1 MNEAKRLNIQ
11 STAKTTHHLFGRI
24 SYKPWYA
31 IAEFVDNSTQSFF
44 SNKERFD
51 NQKRVDVIVQYKNDE
66 KVLTVTDNA
75 FGMDLDELSVALN
88 LEGGLENKTGR
99 NEFGV
104 GMKTAAGWFGKK
116 WSVTTTKYNSG
127 KQYVAI
133 VDIDNLENEIVI
145 YEEDVPLEQHGTTI
159 RIEKITKGLTAPRTV
174 SKIKDVLS
182 SMYRRDINSGEV
194 YIEYNRDPIY
204 FEDYPVL
211 SNFRDTEW
219 KKDVNFEFEFEGKLY
234 HVDGFIAIMDP
245 GSFVNAG
252 LALFRRNRV
261 IIGGPDMNYK
271 PAEIFGQQQSQKS
284 LKLFGELNM
293 DDFPVNQAKDGFV
306 WDDGLE
312 DEFISCLKENI
323 QDYIK
328 IADIS
333 KQDRAKEEMYSQKT
347 TEKVSEEVKT
357 ALEQVQNSFEEQ
369 ENTPSQEVE
378 EQQETDFHDEQ
389 QGTNDDEES
398 SIVKQFREELAEKNS
413 IDDEKVVGSQRHY
426 DVPLNAIKS
435 LSIDV
440 DWTINHKKYW
450 IDIKDSEENTD
461 QLYILINIDHP
472 FFRPYSNQD
481 DFKIVIEK
489 FVISFVVAENT
500 AKMNSD
506 KDGYILYKSIRDKM
520 NEYLISM
527 GE

>member
-369 ENTPSQEVE
+369 GKY
-378 EQQETDFHDEQ
+378 DFVLGGLVLEIKTTSHD
-389 QGTNDDEES
+389 D
-398 SIVKQFREELAEKNS
+398 
-413 IDDEKVVGSQRHY
+413 
-426 DVPLNAIKS
+426 LNVQIK
-435 LSIDV
+435 
-440 DWTINHKKYW
+440 H
-450 IDIKDSEENTD
+450 D
-461 QLYILINIDHP
+461 QLYSREDVYLGA
-472 FFRPYSNQD
+472 
-481 DFKIVIEK
+481 VCIEK
-489 FVISFVVAENT
+489 SNAGFTLNDLIKQINTIEEFSKNLRFQIALGNELKKISPDEANQLRFDIKKIRFFKNT
-500 AKMNSD
+500 DIATISD
-506 KDGYILYKSIRDKM
+506 IP
-520 NEYLISM
+520 EYLSDITYRCRLEGQKTVSIEDMISRI
-527 GE
+527 

>member
-44 SNKERFD
+44 SNKENIE
-51 NQKRVDVIVQYKNDE
+51 NQDRVDVLVKYDNALKT
-66 KVLTVTDNA
+66 LTVTDNA
-75 FGMDLDELSVALN
+75 YGMDLDELSVALN
-88 LEGGLENKTGR
+88 LEGGLDRKKGR

-104 GMKTAAGWFGKK
+104 GMKTAAGWFGQK

-133 VDIDNLENEIVI
+133 VDIENLENEIVI
-145 YEEDVPLEQHGTTI
+145 YEEDVPLEKHGTI
-159 RIEKITKGLTAPRTV
+159 IKIEKITKGLTAPRTV
-174 SKIKDVLS
+174 SKIKEVLA

-194 YIEYNRDPIY
+194 YIEYNGDPIY
-204 FEDYPVL
+204 FLEYPVL
-211 SNFRDTEW
+211 TNFRDTEW
-219 KKDVNFEFEFEGKLY
+219 RKDIQFEFVFEEKTY
-234 HVDGFIAIMDP
+234 HVDGFVAIMDP

-271 PAEIFGQQQSQKS
+271 PTEIFGQQQSQRS

-312 DEFISCLKENI
+312 DEFILCLKENI

-333 KQDRAKEEMYSQKT
+333 KQDRAKEEMYSPKR
-347 TEKVSEEVKT
+347 TEKVADEVKD
-357 ALEQVQNSFEEQ
+357 ALEQVKQSYGSPNNEPTDD
-369 ENTPSQEVE
+369 N
-378 EQQETDFHDEQ
+378 ETSGDNYFNPGSEYVDE
-389 QGTNDDEES
+389 DELD
-398 SIVKQFREELAEKNS
+398 VRRFKEELDEKNS
-413 IDDEKVVGSQRHY
+413 VDDEKVVGSQRHY
-426 DVPLNAIKS
+426 EVPLNAIKS
-435 LSIDV
+435 LSINV

-450 IDIKDSEENTD
+450 IDIKESDDKSGE
-461 QLYILINIDHP
+461 LYILINIDHP

-489 FVISFVVAENT
+489 FVIAFVVAEYT
-500 AKMNSD
+500 ARMNSD
-506 KDGYILYKSIRDKM
+506 KDGYIVYKSIRDKM

-527 GE
+527 GD

>member
-182 SMYRRDINSGEV
+182 SMYRRDI
-194 YIEYNRDPIY
+194 I
-204 FEDYPVL
+204 
-211 SNFRDTEW
+211 
-219 KKDVNFEFEFEGKLY
+219 
-234 HVDGFIAIMDP
+234 
-245 GSFVNAG
+245 
-252 LALFRRNRV
+252 RV
-261 IIGGPDMNYK
+261 RY
-271 PAEIFGQQQSQKS
+271 
-284 LKLFGELNM
+284 
-293 DDFPVNQAKDGFV
+293 
-306 WDDGLE
+306 
-312 DEFISCLKENI
+312 
-323 QDYIK
+323 
-328 IADIS
+328 
-333 KQDRAKEEMYSQKT
+333 T
-347 TEKVSEEVKT
+347 
-357 ALEQVQNSFEEQ
+357 
-369 ENTPSQEVE
+369 
-378 EQQETDFHDEQ
+378 
-389 QGTNDDEES
+389 
-398 SIVKQFREELAEKNS
+398 
-413 IDDEKVVGSQRHY
+413 
-426 DVPLNAIKS
+426 
-435 LSIDV
+435 
-440 DWTINHKKYW
+440 
-450 IDIKDSEENTD
+450 
-461 QLYILINIDHP
+461 
-472 FFRPYSNQD
+472 
-481 DFKIVIEK
+481 
-489 FVISFVVAENT
+489 
-500 AKMNSD
+500 
-506 KDGYILYKSIRDKM
+506 
-520 NEYLISM
+520 
-527 GE
+527 